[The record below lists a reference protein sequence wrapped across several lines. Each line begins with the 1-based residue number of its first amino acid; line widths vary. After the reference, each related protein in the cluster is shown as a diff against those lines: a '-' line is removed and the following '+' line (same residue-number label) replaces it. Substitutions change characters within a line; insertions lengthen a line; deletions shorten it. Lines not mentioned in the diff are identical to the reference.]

1 MKKNEYV
8 SPEMEIVEVKGQYSI
23 MAGSDITGGSPSQ
36 GGTDEI
42 PDGPIFGD

>member
-8 SPEMEIVEVKGQYSI
+8 SPEMEIVEIEGQYNI
-23 MAGSDITGGSPSQ
+23 MAGSDTTGGSPGQ
-36 GGTDEI
+36 GGSEEI